1 MKKFFNLILAALVI
15 IGAAACTKS
24 DEIVDQTQQSESLSF
39 YANVVNDVT
48 RAYIEKDGETTTWN
62 TVWEG
67 DETLQVGNY
76 YFSNTKETPNKFT
89 CADANATELL
99 GKSVTISGKDH
110 QNFNSL
116 SGKSAYFIWTNIE
129 SFSVDQPINLTSQ
142 ISFLHYTYN
151 GKGAVT
157 LKLHIEH
164 KNGSTIESLK
174 TFRKPDGGSFEYVEE
189 MTFEG
194 KGEIFVPFWIGLPEW
209 SDTNATL
216 SYSIDGV
223 KCKETTIKNICWGK
237 VYNLGTLAEPEPKEV
252 FLVPGV
258 WASDGARFAVYE
270 TATETWTNMTPVTGE
285 FGLYSAE
292 VSSSKIIFARMNP
305 STSENKWDNK
315 WNQTADLD
323 VPTDDN
329 NCYYITDWDKGEWR
343 AYTPIEWAI
352 AGTFLDA
359 NWKKEEKMSKVSDS
373 VYSLKNQTLKAHDE
387 FKVKVFGDKDWKT
400 SFGPIS
406 FSFFTPGHWQ
416 TAGLNASGNFSVD
429 RAGTYDFYLDVA
441 NTRIY
446 VVNAGSDYTAAPE
459 QKTEGQAPEQDADAP
474 MLYLKPNSNW
484 LQANA
489 RFAAYFFGNG
499 ERWVSMTD
507 SDSDGIYEVAIP
519 TDKKFPKIIF
529 CRMNPSATA
538 NDWGNKWNQ
547 TSDLVIPTNGN
558 NLYTVKEGT
567 WDKGGGTWSVK

>member
-1 MKKFFNLILAALVI
+1 MKKFWSIFTVALVALSAVSCSNNFEEQAV
-15 IGAAACTKS
+15 IGSGEA
-24 DEIVDQTQQSESLSF
+24 LSF
-39 YANVVNDVT
+39 NVNIDT
-48 RAYIEKDGETTTWN
+48 RTALEQGENGWS
-62 TVWEG
+62 TVWVG
-67 DETLQVGNY
+67 NETLVVSDGQNSFN
-76 YFSNTKETPNKFT
+76 FSNTVENKNTFT
-89 CADANATELL
+89 CVADGVLSL
-99 GKSVTISGKDH
+99 VGKSVEVVY
-110 QNFNSL
+110 NSVINSAAGAAGMTLAGTAEAFSAESYIEL
-116 SGKSAYFIWTNIE
+116 SAGNAFVK
-129 SFSVDQPINLTSQ
+129 LTSA
-142 ISFLHYTYN
+142 SD
-151 GKGAVT
+151 VT
-157 LKLHIEH
+157 LTASADIFG
-164 KNGSTIESLK
+164 NGASRQNSVT
-174 TFRKPDGGSFEYVEE
+174 V
-189 MTFEG
+189 
-194 KGEIFVPFWIGLPEW
+194 KGENVLVPIYAATDVDFSASFAGVVAKQ
-209 SDTNATL
+209 ATL
-216 SYSIDGV
+216 TFVNNKI
-223 KCKETTIKNICWGK
+223 
-237 VYNLGTLAEPEPKEV
+237 YNLGTLEAKKNEV

-305 STSENKWDNK
+305 STSENKWDYK
-315 WNQTADLD
+315 WNQTADLV
-323 VPTDDN
+323 VPSDDK
-329 NCYYITDWDKGEWR
+329 NCYYITDWEKGEWR

-352 AGTFLDA
+352 AGTFLDT
-359 NWKKEEKMSKVSDS
+359 NWNKEEKMSKVSDS
-373 VYSLKNQTLKAHDE
+373 VYSLTNQTLNAHDE

-429 RAGTYDFYLDVA
+429 RKGTYDFYLDVA

-446 VVNAGSDYTAAPE
+446 VVNVGSDYTAATE
-459 QKTEGQAPEQDADAP
+459 QEKEGLAPEQEENAKK
-474 MLYLKPNSNW
+474 LYLKPNSNW

-538 NDWGNKWNQ
+538 NDWSNKWNQ
-547 TSDLVIPTNGN
+547 TGDLTIPTDGK
-558 NLYTVKEGT
+558 NLYTVKAGT

>member
-1 MKKFFNLILAALVI
+1 MVLLMVRRMQSGNLCLTVKRQKKMKKFFNLILAALVI

-24 DEIVDQTQQSESLSF
+24 DEIVDQTQQSEGLSF

-48 RAYIEKDGETTTWN
+48 RAYIDDTDGDKTWN

-67 DETLQVGNY
+67 NETLQVGNY

-237 VYNLGTLAEPEPKEV
+237 VYNLGELTDPVKSAY
-252 FLVPGV
+252 GV
-258 WASDGARFAVYE
+258 VGSFQGWDVAVGK
-270 TATETWTNMTPVTGE
+270 PVTMYEAKDGWCVARGVE
-285 FGLYSAE
+285 LYKS
-292 VSSSKIIFARMNP
+292 
-305 STSENKWDNK
+305 
-315 WNQTADLD
+315 
-323 VPTDDN
+323 
-329 NCYYITDWDKGEWR
+329 
-343 AYTPIEWAI
+343 
-352 AGTFLDA
+352 
-359 NWKKEEKMSKVSDS
+359 
-373 VYSLKNQTLKAHDE
+373 DE
-387 FKVKVFGDKDWKT
+387 FKIVQGNSWDVNYGLASAGILALDKEIAVVTSNSQNMKAAKNGKFDISLNATTKKIKYTCVEEYTGTVDIKINNKANWSPLYITLKKGASVIADKQLVTDNKIAVDMNYIAEELSYTLSNGTKTKSGIVNIAKDGASITLEENVILLKVQLDTANSKQYWGNTMKIHAWNTGT
-400 SFGPIS
+400 SFD
-406 FSFFTPGHWQ
+406 TNWPGN
-416 TAGLNASGNFSVD
+416 TMKAEGNYTWSIEVPSELV
-429 RAGTYDFYLDVA
+429 GKTIDFLVH
-441 NTRIY
+441 N
-446 VVNAGSDYTAAPE
+446 
-459 QKTEGQAPEQDADAP
+459 
-474 MLYLKPNSNW
+474 
-484 LQANA
+484 
-489 RFAAYFFGNG
+489 GNG
-499 ERWVSMTD
+499 WQCPDAKVTIKAEGNTITGS
-507 SDSDGIYEVAIP
+507 SIGI
-519 TDKKFPKIIF
+519 K
-529 CRMNPSATA
+529 
-538 NDWGNKWNQ
+538 
-547 TSDLVIPTNGN
+547 
-558 NLYTVKEGT
+558 
-567 WDKGGGTWSVK
+567 

>member
-1 MKKFFNLILAALVI
+1 MKKIFNLILAALVI

-24 DEIVDQTQQSESLSF
+24 DEIVDQTQQSEGLSF

-67 DETLQVGNY
+67 NETLQVGNY

-164 KNGSTIESLK
+164 KNGSTIEFLK
-174 TFRKPDGGSFEYVEE
+174 TFRKPNGGSFEYVEE

-223 KCKETTIKNICWGK
+223 KCKETNI
-237 VYNLGTLAEPEPKEV
+237 
-252 FLVPGV
+252 
-258 WASDGARFAVYE
+258 
-270 TATETWTNMTPVTGE
+270 
-285 FGLYSAE
+285 
-292 VSSSKIIFARMNP
+292 
-305 STSENKWDNK
+305 
-315 WNQTADLD
+315 
-323 VPTDDN
+323 
-329 NCYYITDWDKGEWR
+329 
-343 AYTPIEWAI
+343 
-352 AGTFLDA
+352 
-359 NWKKEEKMSKVSDS
+359 
-373 VYSLKNQTLKAHDE
+373 
-387 FKVKVFGDKDWKT
+387 
-400 SFGPIS
+400 
-406 FSFFTPGHWQ
+406 
-416 TAGLNASGNFSVD
+416 
-429 RAGTYDFYLDVA
+429 
-441 NTRIY
+441 
-446 VVNAGSDYTAAPE
+446 
-459 QKTEGQAPEQDADAP
+459 
-474 MLYLKPNSNW
+474 
-484 LQANA
+484 
-489 RFAAYFFGNG
+489 
-499 ERWVSMTD
+499 
-507 SDSDGIYEVAIP
+507 
-519 TDKKFPKIIF
+519 
-529 CRMNPSATA
+529 
-538 NDWGNKWNQ
+538 
-547 TSDLVIPTNGN
+547 
-558 NLYTVKEGT
+558 
-567 WDKGGGTWSVK
+567 